1 MKMLALEIN
10 LLFFGIT
17 QKGYIFGFRL
27 SRSKSDQLFSEDF
40 VGRCCRQSRRVS
52 PVAVGCRVL
61 QRYLV
66 MAKKAWEKPDNTKVS
81 SQGRAKRGCSVDDSL
96 SAEFPAKRA
105 KECDVEQH

>member
-1 MKMLALEIN
+1 M
-10 LLFFGIT
+10 
-17 QKGYIFGFRL
+17 
-27 SRSKSDQLFSEDF
+27 
-40 VGRCCRQSRRVS
+40 GRCCRQSRRVS

-66 MAKKAWEKPDNTKVS
+66 MAKKAWEKHRESDNAKVS
-81 SQGRAKRGCSVDDSL
+81 SQGRAKRGCSVGDSL